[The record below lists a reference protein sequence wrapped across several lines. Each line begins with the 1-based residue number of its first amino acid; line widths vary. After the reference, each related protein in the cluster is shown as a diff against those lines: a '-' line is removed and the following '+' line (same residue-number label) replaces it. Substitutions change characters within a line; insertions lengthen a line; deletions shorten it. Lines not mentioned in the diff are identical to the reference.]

1 MKSCL
6 LISVLWVWLADLAA
20 CCQVDQSQHW
30 IDWADMWLL
39 LMGKTYDTRAGHV
52 DQSDYAIRQLSF
64 DWLVNSSKYQA
75 HWSVRYDHW
84 CKDRR
89 AYVACRR
96 GPSVEIPR
104 CHDTS
109 WPSSPWGGRGY
120 RRGRGLCN
128 THIITIWEFYP
139 RGHSSLYYTVTHCC
153 HAWSKDVN
161 EHVWKL
167 VCRYITPSYSHRPS
181 FPVTLHVTSFIRDT
195 LSHTY
200 TSLVKQAHHVCVSVS
215 REIVRGWLV
224 LHGQPITAESSGL
237 TFRLLFFLSRSPWFQ
252 SMKEWLCIRVI
263 VSSSSSLY

>member
-20 CCQVDQSQHW
+20 CCQVGQSQHW

-167 VCRYITPSYSHRPS
+167 VCRYITSSYSRRPS

-237 TFRLLFFLSRSPWFQ
+237 TFRLLFFLSRSPW
-252 SMKEWLCIRVI
+252 
-263 VSSSSSLY
+263 